1 MRPRAAPRGL
11 RVRLLVVAALGP
23 LVLGFLVAA
32 SVSAVV
38 VGSAP
43 LAVFSVPEVL
53 ASARWL
59 WLAAHQVPVTLRG
72 APLGVLPLLLTLIVA
87 LLVARSARASA
98 RRMRLR
104 APGPTQQLIGT
115 IAAAHGVFAAVLAAV
130 QPEGAAV
137 ATPTTAFVGAALVS
151 GVAATIALAETCGLA
166 ELISRLDA
174 PLRRGLYVG
183 VLGLGALL
191 AVGALL
197 FSVGL
202 LVALPK
208 VAGMFLDTGQGIA
221 EFFGIALLC
230 LAYLPNIVIAASS
243 FALGSGFAV
252 GKAVIA
258 PIGMALAPVP
268 SVPLLAALPPVT
280 SRWWLVVF
288 VLPLLVGVL
297 VGWCCRKCSP
307 EPIERVKAVAVAAVL
322 IGLAMFVLAFLA
334 GGRLGGGPFD
344 PVTVQA
350 GKVVLAAAGW
360 VLVPGALVAWVFAP
374 KAEEE
379 PAAEAAAESESDSES
394 GSESE
399 SDEEAVLEAED
410 ADEDSEDSAEDA
422 EEDSEAPEAV
432 DEPEDAEEP
441 EALEESD
448 EAEAPEAPETSE
460 LSEVDVDD
468 FEDYE
473 EYDDVEETEGY
484 RFEPLPE
491 DFEDEEDRLAR
502 ELAEELGEELTIDDE
517 DPPPPPK
524 R

>member
-1 MRPRAAPRGL
+1 M
-11 RVRLLVVAALGP
+11 
-23 LVLGFLVAA
+23 VLGFLVAA

-208 VAGMFLDTGQGIA
+208 VAGMFLDAGQGIA

-280 SRWWLVVF
+280 SRWWLAVF

-379 PAAEAAAESESDSES
+379 EADSES
-394 GSESE
+394 VGEEAVLGEEGAEADSE
-399 SDEEAVLEAED
+399 SDEVEEPSDTDDTDDTEDTDED
-410 ADEDSEDSAEDA
+410 A
-422 EEDSEAPEAV
+422 EAPEAL
-432 DEPEDAEEP
+432 DAPEDAEEP
-441 EALEESD
+441 EEGEE
-448 EAEAPEAPETSE
+448 PETSE

-468 FEDYE
+468 FEDFEDYE
-473 EYDDVEETEGY
+473 EYDDAVEETEGY

-491 DFEDEEDRLAR
+491 DVEDEEDRLAR

>member
-1 MRPRAAPRGL
+1 MTTAQPTDQGVDEVVVRPRAAPRGL
-11 RVRLLVVAALGP
+11 RMRLLVVAALGP
-23 LVLGFLVAA
+23 LVLGFLAAA

-38 VGSAP
+38 LGSAP

-59 WLAAHQVPVTLRG
+59 WLAAYQVPVTLRG
-72 APLGVLPLLLTLIVA
+72 APLGVLPLLLTLVAA

-104 APGPTQQLIGT
+104 TPGPTQQLIGT

-166 ELISRLDA
+166 ELIGGLEV
-174 PLRRGLYVG
+174 PIRRGLYVG
-183 VLGLGALL
+183 VLGVVALL

-202 LVALPK
+202 LVALPR
-208 VAGMFLDTGQGIA
+208 VAGMFMDTGQGIA

-230 LAYLPNIVIAASS
+230 LAYLPNIVVAGTS

-268 SVPLLAALPPVT
+268 SVPLLAALPPVA
-280 SRWWLVVF
+280 SRWWLAVF

-297 VGWCCRKCSP
+297 VGWCCRTCSP
-307 EPIERVKAVAVAAVL
+307 EPVERVKAVAVAAAL
-322 IGLAMFVLAFLA
+322 IGLALFALAFLA

-350 GKVVLAAAGW
+350 GKIVLAAAGW

-374 KAEEE
+374 KPSAEPEAEE
-379 PAAEAAAESESDSES
+379 ADQESDETDA
-394 GSESE
+394 E
-399 SDEEAVLEAED
+399 DTVLEEAVL
-410 ADEDSEDSAEDA
+410 DEGAEDA
-422 EEDSEAPEAV
+422 EEAEPAEETEDETAPE
-432 DEPEDAEEP
+432 EDV
-441 EALEESD
+441 
-448 EAEAPEAPETSE
+448 AEAAEQPEVPEV
-460 LSEVDVDD
+460 SEVDVDD
-468 FEDYE
+468 FEDFEDYE
-473 EYDDVEETEGY
+473 EAEGEGY

-491 DFEDEEDRLAR
+491 QFEDEDDRLAR
-502 ELAEELGEELTIDDE
+502 ELAEELGEELTIDDDE
-517 DPPPPPK
+517 DPEPPAK
-524 R
+524 RP